1 MICPSYD
8 CLAINNGKFFFLSRQ
23 LRRLRL
29 RRRRRCTFR
38 ENLHCVKAAW
48 ILSISEL
55 YLAAV
60 QCTHCTQEFH
70 TLLIYVI
77 LYWDRYLKNWKH
89 IKIKEKRVFLHQNQ
103 SEWQRM
109 DFICLIA
116 VLYLLF
122 HREGGQIQS
131 INEIPVQNYFF
142 QMMTY
147 LKEEKWHRFF
157 ICFMECDI
165 FDSKWK
171 CHTVLSSWVLSWE
184 KSSSYHIGSS
194 RY

>member
-1 MICPSYD
+1 MQSSNKKIPLNCHQLVFLTWFALPMIVWQSTMES
-8 CLAINNGKFFFLSRQ
+8 FFFLSRQ

-116 VLYLLF
+116 VLYYLC
-122 HREGGQIQS
+122 HWEGGQIQS

-142 QMMTY
+142 PNDVLPERGEMTSG
-147 LKEEKWHRFF
+147 FF
-157 ICFMECDI
+157 HMFYGM
-165 FDSKWK
+165 
-171 CHTVLSSWVLSWE
+171 
-184 KSSSYHIGSS
+184 
-194 RY
+194 R